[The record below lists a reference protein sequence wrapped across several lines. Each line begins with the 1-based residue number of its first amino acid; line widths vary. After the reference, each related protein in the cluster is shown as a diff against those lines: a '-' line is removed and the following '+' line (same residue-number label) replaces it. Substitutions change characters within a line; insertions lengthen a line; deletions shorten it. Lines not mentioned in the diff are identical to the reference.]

1 MISCRRSPKQSL
13 LWSYR
18 AQYRVDEYWKL
29 SSSQTWRSLKE
40 TGLSFPFFPELF
52 KLLVKVHPRV
62 IVYVLHRGFRAGS
75 DSVETALDEQMLQ
88 IVLQGQRTATPA
100 HLVKG
105 EGPSTTALLPKVLLS
120 ICFRF
125 RLEHA
130 HTLSSQSLV
139 WTFPKWQTPQS
150 AALSL
155 SLVAVISYRAGLVSW
170 SFSLICIFM
179 IFQLTFHTFR
189 SSLVGQN
196 AHLSALWMCCLPCN
210 DEKTL
215 LRSMDWT

>member
-1 MISCRRSPKQSL
+1 
-13 LWSYR
+13 
-18 AQYRVDEYWKL
+18 
-29 SSSQTWRSLKE
+29 
-40 TGLSFPFFPELF
+40 
-52 KLLVKVHPRV
+52 
-62 IVYVLHRGFRAGS
+62 
-75 DSVETALDEQMLQ
+75 MLQ

-155 SLVAVISYRAGLVSW
+155 SVVAVISYRAGLVSW

-210 DEKTL
+210 DSEHTSPQHGLNVKTEIRCFMQNERKKKKKAHGTVGL
-215 LRSMDWT
+215 HLRGNLKKKIKS